1 MLELWYEII
10 MSLSGVLTLLGII
23 ITWLIF
29 RHIETIVGEEGH
41 PSGLL
46 LLGGLM
52 TSGGFSGAVLLKH
65 SVNGILAV
73 LILTGPALI
82 AYSLAMGNVV
92 KVSGRLMLQAI
103 ATLSSLIFAGNY
115 STVMVDVIYV
125 GPFLA
130 LLLLINSLISL
141 NFVDELKE
149 KLLIVS
155 SWFVVMFSWT
165 RYWLDDT
172 TGIQKGIIVAFF
184 VIPVILW
191 VIVAISIYLS
201 IPNEYPPLNKNEQE
215 IF

>member
-10 MSLSGVLTLLGII
+10 MSLSGILTLFGII

-29 RHIETIVGEEGH
+29 RRIETIVGEEKH

-46 LLGGLM
+46 LIGGLM
-52 TSGGFSGAVLLKH
+52 TSGGFSGAVLSKH
-65 SVNGILAV
+65 PVNGILAV

-82 AYSLAMGNVV
+82 AYSLAMDNVV

-103 ATLSSLIFAGNY
+103 VTLSSLIFAGNY

-130 LLLLINSLISL
+130 LLLLMNSLISL
-141 NFVDELKE
+141 KFLDEVRE
-149 KLLIVS
+149 KLLIIS

-165 RYWLDDT
+165 RYWLDNT

-184 VIPVILW
+184 AIPIVLW
-191 VIVAISIYLS
+191 VIIATSIYLS
-201 IPNEYPPLNKNEQE
+201 IPKEYPQLDKNDQE